1 MKEENK
7 KNMKKVKNILSDET
21 SKDNNDFDILFIVD
35 ATGSMSSYITAAKEE
50 TKNISDELLKLYPEK
65 MFKYGYIFYRD
76 PIDSPY
82 DKHEVI
88 DLTDN
93 VNSFPEKIEKIYAT
107 GGGDAPEDWAGAYK
121 LANEKISWR
130 NGTKV
135 IMHLTD
141 AGAHG
146 KLFTKNDK
154 YPEEEAKLIAELEK
168 CAEKKIKIFGYVI
181 DDKCQNSFNECSKI
195 YRSKGGS
202 FEVLKFQAIP
212 LSNDIPSNPI
222 TPCFGGMMGMGMN
235 MNRNMGMMNNMG
247 MAMKNNMMNNNMGMM
262 NNNMG
267 MMNNNMGMMN
277 NNMGMMNMNMN
288 MMNNNM
294 NMQNNMAMSAPMM
307 NHHQM
312 NINQN
317 FQQNAINSI
326 QSILDFP
333 K

>member
-1 MKEENK
+1 
-7 KNMKKVKNILSDET
+7 
-21 SKDNNDFDILFIVD
+21 
-35 ATGSMSSYITAAKEE
+35 
-50 TKNISDELLKLYPEK
+50 
-65 MFKYGYIFYRD
+65 
-76 PIDSPY
+76 
-82 DKHEVI
+82 
-88 DLTDN
+88 
-93 VNSFPEKIEKIYAT
+93 
-107 GGGDAPEDWAGAYK
+107 
-121 LANEKISWR
+121 
-130 NGTKV
+130 
-135 IMHLTD
+135 MHLTD

-212 LSNDIPSNPI
+212 LPKDIPSNPI

-247 MAMKNNMMNNNMGMM
+247 MGMKNNMM

-294 NMQNNMAMSAPMM
+294 NMMNNMAMSAPMM

>member
-247 MAMKNNMMNNNMGMM
+247 MGMKNNMMNNNMGMM
-262 NNNMG
+262 NNN
-267 MMNNNMGMMN
+267 NMGRMN

-294 NMQNNMAMSAPMM
+294 NMMNNMAMSAPMM